1 MKRRSFSKILCTFL
15 AGTLT
20 LSVGMIGVG
29 AAQIDDS
36 FVSAETASPAT
47 GDGLP
52 RAYSSRDLG
61 FVTSVKSQYGQS
73 CWAYA
78 SMATLESMLLRL
90 GYDVADMS
98 TDHLNLWATTRSD
111 GTGWQRDIGSDGYPN
126 IALGYLSSWQ
136 GGVLQSDAGDVSLNG
151 SYTGDTIPLDLAR
164 YGVTSVEYLTKNRP
178 DRIKQCIMDYGGVYS
193 SFGINYAYYSDDRLS
208 YYLPENYTGG
218 YSGHSIEVV
227 GWDDDY
233 PRENFPQMPENNG
246 AWLIKNSHGNYN
258 SLGGYLWISYEDV
271 YLFGSKFKP
280 SYAITGAVP
289 LDGGQ
294 KLIQNEIYGATYEFQ
309 YPEAPILTYLNRF
322 TFDEAFNAIDKVI
335 FKSDAVGASYSIYF
349 VPDGAD
355 STPDADQS
363 HWTRLYDGTVS
374 YAGYLCA
381 DIEDY
386 DLPDTHGSIAVTVD
400 ATHTEVHSSIG
411 VCEWLQNSAGYVFL
425 NNSKRGDS
433 YLIQNVK
440 MQDLMDWYKEHE
452 DDELGGTFV
461 IKAVT
466 VKHIKP
472 TLLGDANLD
481 GTVDINDVTQIQR
494 HLAEF
499 HTLTDTAA
507 ANADYNQDGE
517 ITIEDATQIQLVL
530 AEFSTAVAAVR
541 A

>member
-193 SFGINYAYYSDDRLS
+193 SFGINYAYYSGDRLS

-309 YPEAPILTYLNRF
+309 YPEAPVLTYLNRF

-374 YAGYLCA
+374 YAGYLQLDRRMRMAAKQRGLCVPQQQQA
-381 DIEDY
+381 RRQ
-386 DLPDTHGSIAVTVD
+386 LFDTERQNAGSDGLVQGTR
-400 ATHTEVHSSIG
+400 G
-411 VCEWLQNSAGYVFL
+411 RRAG
-425 NNSKRGDS
+425 
-433 YLIQNVK
+433 
-440 MQDLMDWYKEHE
+440 
-452 DDELGGTFV
+452 
-461 IKAVT
+461 
-466 VKHIKP
+466 
-472 TLLGDANLD
+472 
-481 GTVDINDVTQIQR
+481 R
-494 HLAEF
+494 HLRHQGGHRQAHQADTARRRESGR
-499 HTLTDTAA
+499 HGRHQRRHADTAA
-507 ANADYNQDGE
+507 SGGIPHADGHRSRQCR
-517 ITIEDATQIQLVL
+517 L
-530 AEFSTAVAAVR
+530 
-541 A
+541 